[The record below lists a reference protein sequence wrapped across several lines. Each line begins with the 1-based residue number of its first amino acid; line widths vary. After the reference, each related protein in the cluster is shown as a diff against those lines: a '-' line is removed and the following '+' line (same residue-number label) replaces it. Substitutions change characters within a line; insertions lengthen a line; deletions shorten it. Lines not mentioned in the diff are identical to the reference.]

1 MGHCKTNAKAIEI
14 TIKST
19 AMSRVSVNP
28 EILHWA
34 RERAG
39 VSVDV
44 LGHLFPKFEQWET
57 GEVKPTLKQ
66 LEALAKKTLT
76 PLGYF
81 FLDTP
86 PEDRLPIPDF
96 RTLDDRAAHRTSPN
110 LLDTVQMMQRRQAWM
125 LEFLIE
131 QGQPRLPFVGAAEPT
146 DDPVQVATHI
156 RQVLGIGDRWAAQH
170 RTWEDALRA
179 LRLAVEKAGIL
190 IITNGIVGNN
200 TRRKLDPAEF
210 RGFVLPDAY
219 TPLVFINGVD
229 GKAAQ
234 MFTIA
239 HELAHVWFDKSAVFD
254 LRELQP
260 AEDRTEIACNKV
272 AAEFLVPERE
282 LRALWPMEGQDTESF
297 QVIARNFKVSTLV
310 AARRAL
316 DLDLINRETFFDFY
330 RNYLEDERR
339 FSALRKRKPGGDF
352 YANQNARVGRR
363 FAYAVVR
370 AAKEGRIL
378 YRDAYQLTGLQGKTF
393 DKYAKS
399 LGLGF

>member
-1 MGHCKTNAKAIEI
+1 M
-14 TIKST
+14 
-19 AMSRVSVNP
+19 
-28 EILHWA
+28 
-34 RERAG
+34 
-39 VSVDV
+39 
-44 LGHLFPKFEQWET
+44 
-57 GEVKPTLKQ
+57 
-66 LEALAKKTLT
+66 
-76 PLGYF
+76 
-81 FLDTP
+81 
-86 PEDRLPIPDF
+86 
-96 RTLDDRAAHRTSPN
+96 
-110 LLDTVQMMQRRQAWM
+110 LDTVQMMQRRQAWM

-282 LRALWPMEGQDTESF
+282 LRALWPMEGQDT
-297 QVIARNFKVSTLV
+297 
-310 AARRAL
+310 
-316 DLDLINRETFFDFY
+316 
-330 RNYLEDERR
+330 
-339 FSALRKRKPGGDF
+339 
-352 YANQNARVGRR
+352 
-363 FAYAVVR
+363 
-370 AAKEGRIL
+370 
-378 YRDAYQLTGLQGKTF
+378 
-393 DKYAKS
+393 
-399 LGLGF
+399 

>member
-1 MGHCKTNAKAIEI
+1 
-14 TIKST
+14 
-19 AMSRVSVNP
+19 MSRVSVNP

-39 VSVDV
+39 VSMVA
-44 LGHLFPKFEQWET
+44 LIHRFPKFAQWET

-81 FLDTP
+81 FLDAP

-96 RTLDDRAAHRTSPN
+96 RTLDDRAVHRPSPN

-125 LEFLIE
+125 REFLIE

-146 DDPVQVATHI
+146 DDPIEVAARI
-156 RQVLGIGDRWAAQH
+156 RQVLGAGDGWAARQ

-179 LRLAVEKAGIL
+179 LRHAVEEAGIL
-190 IITNGIVGNN
+190 IVTNGIVGNN

-210 RGFVLPDAY
+210 RGFVLADAY
-219 TPLVFINGVD
+219 APLVFINGAD

-234 MFTIA
+234 IFTIA
-239 HELAHVWFDKSAVFD
+239 HELAHVWFDKSAAFD

-282 LRALWPMEGQDTESF
+282 LRALWPVARQGTEPF

-316 DLDLINRETFFDFY
+316 DLELIDRDAFFDFY
-330 RNYLEDERR
+330 RNYLEEERR
-339 FSALRKRKPGGDF
+339 FVARRKPGGDF
-352 YANQNARVGRR
+352 YANQNGRVGRR

-370 AAKEGRIL
+370 AAKEGRLL
-378 YRDAYQLTGLQGKTF
+378 YREAYQLTGLQGKTF

-399 LGLGF
+399 LGPGFVP